1 MKIQMIKAAL
11 VSTAVAALAF
21 TATTAEAATATG
33 TARAK
38 ILRPITVTA
47 VDDLQFGTIITGA
60 AASTVDISTAGART
74 CGAGLVCSGATT
86 AGSFNITG
94 TTGQTVTISV
104 PASVSLTSGAN
115 SMTASLTASAATAVL
130 VANAASFT
138 VGGSLAVGAN
148 QADGDYTGTYTAT
161 VNYQ

>member
-1 MKIQMIKAAL
+1 MKIQTIKAAL

-60 AASTVDISTAGART
+60 SASTVDITPAGGFT
-74 CGAGLVCSGATT
+74 CGAGLVCSGTNS

-94 TTGQTVTISV
+94 TTGQTVSIAV
-104 PASVSLTSGAN
+104 PASVTLNSGAN
-115 SMTASLTASAATAVL
+115 SMTASLTSSATSAVL

-148 QADGDYTGTYTAT
+148 QADGDYTGTYTVT